1 MKKLLGIVFLGFL
14 LSGNAANSFMNYGE
28 FKEIIKSDS
37 ATAENY
43 IYGLSSGVRTY
54 ETFMKKYAPDSAKFY
69 CIPPQL
75 ELTTENSIN
84 IINNEAERLQTKKP
98 EENINDVFVPF
109 LYMWGMQKTFPC
121 EN

>member
-1 MKKLLGIVFLGFL
+1 MKNLLSIIFVSLL
-14 LSGNAANSFMNYGE
+14 LSGNAANSFMNYGQ
-28 FKEIIKSDS
+28 FKETIKSDS
-37 ATAENY
+37 VTAENY

-54 ETFMKKYAPDSAKFY
+54 ETFMKKYAPDGAKFY

-84 IINNEAERLQTKKP
+84 IINNEAERLQRKKP
-98 EENINDVFVPF
+98 EENINDVFVSF
-109 LYMWGMQKTFPC
+109 LYMKKKKKTFPC